1 MDVPGPTEGLEANV
15 PNPISPGVGQVSSP
29 KDNIGVA
36 IYITCAV
43 VLWKRV
49 VKYLKLGGIEK
60 DSHLI
65 WDPMSQFADL
75 QRQLGRLRNDLP
87 IHLVFNEANLRSQA
101 WERVANHFLY
111 LHIIHAQIALTL
123 NRFAISAFSIA
134 TSPKDIPK
142 YFLAEAARDTMRA
155 AAQISRLLKQANEH
169 MPTEPFAGYC
179 AYTSSTIHIW
189 AIFAAKNENMKTSL
203 KENLQHN
210 YEYLKHMKRY
220 SGMSHYIIES
230 IKERY
235 QHTNISSGFKPTLG
249 QTLYSQTLGL
259 THPNT
264 KEDTNAVSGRA
275 NIQDQEN
282 GDAQKPPFWS
292 ELLTKAGNRRKRL
305 PLACSAC
312 RKKKIRCFGEKPCK
326 SCSRAGLFCVYEVT
340 AQQAAPRTD
349 YMAILEDLQPPFA
362 PSLANFDFNTAA
374 PAIPASS
381 PNTFAP
387 SLDSPSTVRLPVIAP
402 KDRQFLE
409 HKEDE

>member
-1 MDVPGPTEGLEANV
+1 MEVPEPTEGFEASV
-15 PNPISPGVGQVSSP
+15 PNPMSPRVGQVSSP

-36 IYITCAV
+36 AYVTCAV

-49 VKYLKLGGIEK
+49 VKCLNLGGIEK
-60 DSHLI
+60 DPHLI
-65 WDPMSQFADL
+65 CDSMSQFADL
-75 QRQLGRLRNDLP
+75 QRQLNRLRNDLP

-189 AIFAAKNENMKTSL
+189 AIFAAKNENIKISL
-203 KENLQHN
+203 KENLRHN
-210 YEYLKHMKRY
+210 YKYLNHMKRY
-220 SGMSHYIIES
+220 WGMSHYMTES

-235 QHTNISSGFKPTLG
+235 RHISISSGFKPILD

-264 KEDTNAVSGRA
+264 AEDTNAVSGRA
-275 NIQDQEN
+275 NI
-282 GDAQKPPFWS
+282 
-292 ELLTKAGNRRKRL
+292 
-305 PLACSAC
+305 
-312 RKKKIRCFGEKPCK
+312 
-326 SCSRAGLFCVYEVT
+326 
-340 AQQAAPRTD
+340 
-349 YMAILEDLQPPFA
+349 
-362 PSLANFDFNTAA
+362 
-374 PAIPASS
+374 
-381 PNTFAP
+381 
-387 SLDSPSTVRLPVIAP
+387 
-402 KDRQFLE
+402 
-409 HKEDE
+409 